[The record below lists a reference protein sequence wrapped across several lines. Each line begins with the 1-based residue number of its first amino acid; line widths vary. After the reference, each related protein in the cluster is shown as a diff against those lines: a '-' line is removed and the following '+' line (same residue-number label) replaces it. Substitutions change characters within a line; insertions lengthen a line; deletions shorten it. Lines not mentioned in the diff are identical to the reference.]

1 MTAYLY
7 WRGQRLGEV
16 EGVPAEL
23 AERMLELNEVDAL
36 EDAVTFNQ
44 LMWKDDPR
52 GFYRHVV
59 GGWLQDWR
67 FSDFVQQMII
77 QLLGRI
83 RFSGRDCEAEI
94 ATFNMEVRYE

>member
-7 WRGQRLGEV
+7 WRGERLGEV

-23 AERMLELNEVDAL
+23 AERMIELNEEDAL

-52 GFYRHVV
+52 GFYRYVV
-59 GGWLQDWR
+59 GGWMQDWEFR
-67 FSDFVQQMII
+67 DFVQQMVSL
-77 QLLGRI
+77 LLGHI
-83 RFSGRDCEAEI
+83 RFRGNSQDYI

>member
-7 WRGQRLGEV
+7 WRGERLGEV

-23 AERMLELNEVDAL
+23 AERMIELNEEGAL

-52 GFYRHVV
+52 GFYRFVI
-59 GGWLQDWR
+59 GGWAYDWLLA
-67 FSDFVQQMII
+67 DFVEQILI
-77 QLLGRI
+77 QLLGVI
-83 RFSGRDCEAEI
+83 RFSGRDYEAEI